1 MGQNVGSLWAVG
13 PSEPPGKQY
22 GREVKAKGLRRES
35 EGRVLRSHL
44 LPITGSPHPLAT
56 CTHPPPPTNTA
67 QVHPNDLEPATTA
80 PVAEEGN
87 LSVLLAETS

>member
-56 CTHPPPPTNTA
+56 CTHPHRLPTLPRFIQMT
-67 QVHPNDLEPATTA
+67 
-80 PVAEEGN
+80 
-87 LSVLLAETS
+87 LSQQPQPQ